1 LVDPYGTAPRL
12 YVRRPGAAE
21 EGPFDP
27 ILKSQADDVVKKVF
41 TDVRRHEEMELTDRT
56 TAITPNY
63 KL

>member
-21 EGPFDP
+21 EGPFGP
-27 ILKSQADDVVKKVF
+27 ILRLQADVVVKKVF
-41 TDVRRHEEMELTDRT
+41 TDVCQPTKLELTDRT
-56 TAITPNY
+56 TAITLKY